1 MGDSGRESSFRG
13 RCPTCSQVVTL
24 SAEERLGHLEC
35 PSCQATAVGAAFLQA
50 STPPPAFGTAR
61 RAVSDDERTHL
72 ILDPIETADDDSS
85 VAGDKQAPLRPA
97 GPEESRAPRP
107 PVYDPER
114 THLILDPIET
124 ADDDDDDA
132 AEGADHP
139 ASAQTLPAPPSVA
152 SASSPA
158 AATAASAAPPAA
170 DDQPTRLFIDPVHLK
185 SLQGD
190 DGADD
195 QKTHLF
201 IPSPRVKSPEGAP
214 VGTPA
219 SADGPPASS
228 ARQSTPPAS
237 PVPPSPHSAPPASP
251 LEGRR
256 SSPPPSP
263 LEGRRSSPPPTPSE
277 RGRAEAARD
286 ERTKL
291 MLGPVVVKD
300 APIAVSSAASAK
312 APSVGSQIGQ
322 LGLWIDDLMHERW
335 PLALVA
341 AAIVCGLLSPFT
353 DEADAGTGSTPSVL
367 PSVAL
372 VLGLVAFALAWASKL
387 PHDGEGGRLAAA
399 LARVQGATRLW
410 LDDVQALGSAPQN
423 LRVFAVGQLLALAG
437 FVGLVVSSGIALVA
451 TLLGSSDRA
460 TGVAFWSGLTLLVG
474 VSAAQFARRAA
485 VVAPAPDEL
494 GESVSAARGLA
505 ALVDLSEPLPP
516 SFIDGHT
523 PLHRILIALAQW
535 RAGSW
540 PDDAGYVAALE
551 RHFQRHLPAS
561 QVEREKWLGPT
572 RDDGIASLV
581 IDDIVLIEVARR
593 FAPAGAARAL
603 ARVGDLAPR
612 WPAKPIILAIFD
624 APREAVFQSA
634 ATSSLVYLHD
644 DYPLVTVRMPEHRG

>member
-1 MGDSGRESSFRG
+1 MSDPGRESSFWG

-24 SAEERLGHLEC
+24 SEEERLGHMEC
-35 PSCQATAVGAAFLQA
+35 PSCQATAVGTAFLQA
-50 STPPPAFGTAR
+50 STPPRVFGTAR

-72 ILDPIETADDDSS
+72 ILDAVPVDDDEST
-85 VAGDKQAPLRPA
+85 AGDQQAPLRPA
-97 GPEESRAPRP
+97 PPEKSRAPA
-107 PVYDPER
+107 YDPER

-132 AEGADHP
+132 AAAAGAGAGAAGADHP
-139 ASAQTLPAPPSVA
+139 ASAPTLPAPA
-152 SASSPA
+152 S
-158 AATAASAAPPAA
+158 AASAASPAA
-170 DDQPTRLFIDPVHLK
+170 SSTASVAHTEGAPQAADAQPTRLFIDPVHLK

-190 DGADD
+190 DAADD

-201 IPSPRVKSPEGAP
+201 IPSPREKSPERARGGA
-214 VGTPA
+214 TAADEAPA
-219 SADGPPASS
+219 ASS
-228 ARQSTPPAS
+228 ARQSAPPAS
-237 PVPPSPHSAPPASP
+237 PVPPSPRSAPSPPPGKRSSAPP
-251 LEGRR
+251 
-256 SSPPPSP
+256 SPP
-263 LEGRRSSPPPTPSE
+263 E
-277 RGRAEAARD
+277 RGRAEPARD

-291 MLGPVVVKD
+291 MLGPVVLKD
-300 APIAVSSAASAK
+300 APITAQAAAAVK
-312 APSVGSQIGQ
+312 APSVGRRIRQ

-353 DEADAGTGSTPSVL
+353 DETGGGAGSTPSVL
-367 PSVAL
+367 PSMAMF
-372 VLGLVAFALAWASKL
+372 LGLVAFVLAWASQL
-387 PHDGEGGRLAAA
+387 PGDDEGGWTAAA
-399 LARVQGATRLW
+399 VARVQGATRLW

-437 FVGLVVSSGIALVA
+437 FAGLVVSSSVALVA
-451 TLLGSSDRA
+451 ALLGSSERA
-460 TGVAFWSGLTLLVG
+460 TGVAFWSGLALLVG

-523 PLHRILIALAQW
+523 PLHRILIALSQW

-561 QVEREKWLGPT
+561 QVERDKWLGPT

-644 DYPLVTVRMPEHRG
+644 DYPLVTVRMPEQRG

>member
-1 MGDSGRESSFRG
+1 VPLDDDESS
-13 RCPTCSQVVTL
+13 
-24 SAEERLGHLEC
+24 
-35 PSCQATAVGAAFLQA
+35 A
-50 STPPPAFGTAR
+50 S
-61 RAVSDDERTHL
+61 
-72 ILDPIETADDDSS
+72 
-85 VAGDKQAPLRPA
+85 GDKRAPLRPA
-97 GPEESRAPRP
+97 APEKSRAPA
-107 PVYDPER
+107 YDPER

-124 ADDDDDDA
+124 ADDDDDDDVA
-132 AEGADHP
+132 GGADHP
-139 ASAQTLPAPPSVA
+139 ASAPTLPAPPS
-152 SASSPA
+152 
-158 AATAASAAPPAA
+158 AASAASPATSTTA
-170 DDQPTRLFIDPVHLK
+170 RVAPSEGAPQAPDAQPTRLFIDPVHLK

-190 DGADD
+190 DAADD

-201 IPSPRVKSPEGAP
+201 IPSPREQ
-214 VGTPA
+214 
-219 SADGPPASS
+219 SADAAPASS
-228 ARQSTPPAS
+228 ARQSAPPAS
-237 PVPPSPHSAPPASP
+237 PVPPSPRSAPPPSP
-251 LEGRR
+251 LAGRR

-263 LEGRRSSPPPTPSE
+263 PE
-277 RGRAEAARD
+277 RGRAEPARD

-291 MLGPVVVKD
+291 MLGPVVMKD
-300 APIAVSSAASAK
+300 APITAAAAASVK
-312 APSVGSQIGQ
+312 TPSVGRRMGR

-353 DEADAGTGSTPSVL
+353 DETGAGTGSTPSVL
-367 PSVAL
+367 PSLAMFV
-372 VLGLVAFALAWASKL
+372 GLAAFVLAWASKL
-387 PHDGEGGRLAAA
+387 PSDDEGGRLAAA

-437 FVGLVVSSGIALVA
+437 FAGLVVSSAVALVA
-451 TLLGSSDRA
+451 ALLGSSDRA
-460 TGVAFWSGLTLLVG
+460 TSVAFWSGLTLLVG

-593 FAPAGAARAL
+593 FAPADAARAL

>member
-1 MGDSGRESSFRG
+1 MSDTGRESSFWG

-35 PSCQATAVGAAFLQA
+35 PSCQATAVGTAFLQA

-61 RAVSDDERTHL
+61 RAVSDNERTHL
-72 ILDPIETADDDSS
+72 ILDAVPLDDDESS
-85 VAGDKQAPLRPA
+85 AAGDKQAPLRPA
-97 GPEESRAPRP
+97 APEKSRAPA
-107 PVYDPER
+107 YDPER

-132 AEGADHP
+132 AAAEGADHP
-139 ASAQTLPAPPSVA
+139 ASAPTLPAPASAA

-158 AATAASAAPPAA
+158 ASTTASVAPEGAPQAPDA
-170 DDQPTRLFIDPVHLK
+170 QPTRLFIDPVHLK

-190 DGADD
+190 DAADD

-201 IPSPRVKSPEGAP
+201 IPSPREK
-214 VGTPA
+214 
-219 SADGPPASS
+219 SADAAPASS
-228 ARQSTPPAS
+228 ARQSAPPAS
-237 PVPPSPHSAPPASP
+237 PVPPSPRSAPPPSP
-251 LEGRR
+251 LAGRR

-263 LEGRRSSPPPTPSE
+263 PE
-277 RGRAEAARD
+277 RGRAEPARD

-300 APIAVSSAASAK
+300 APITAAAAASVK
-312 APSVGSQIGQ
+312 APSVGRRMGQ

-353 DEADAGTGSTPSVL
+353 DETGAGAGSTPSVL
-367 PSVAL
+367 PSVAMF
-372 VLGLVAFALAWASKL
+372 VGLVAFVLAWASKL
-387 PHDGEGGRLAAA
+387 PSDEEGGRLAAA

-410 LDDVQALGSAPQN
+410 LDDVQALRSAPQN
-423 LRVFAVGQLLALAG
+423 LRLFAVGQLLALAG
-437 FVGLVVSSGIALVA
+437 FAGLVVSSGVALVA
-451 TLLGSSDRA
+451 ALLGSSERA

-494 GESVSAARGLA
+494 GDSVSAARGLA

>member
-1 MGDSGRESSFRG
+1 MNDAGEGSLRG
-13 RCPTCSQVVTL
+13 QCPTCSQVVTL
-24 SAEERLGHLEC
+24 AAKERLVQRGC
-35 PSCQATAVGAAFLQA
+35 PGCQETAIGAAYLQA
-50 STPPPAFGTAR
+50 STPPPTFGTAR

-72 ILDPIETADDDSS
+72 ILDAVPLDDDDSS
-85 VAGDKQAPLRPA
+85 ASGDEQAPEKSRDP
-97 GPEESRAPRP
+97 RAPA
-107 PVYDPER
+107 YDPER

-124 ADDDDDDA
+124 ADDDDAEA
-132 AEGADHP
+132 AGADHP
-139 ASAQTLPAPPSVA
+139 ASAPTLPAPSG
-152 SASSPA
+152 
-158 AATAASAAPPAA
+158 AASAASPAASGAASAAGTEGAPPAG

-185 SLQGD
+185 NLRGD
-190 DGADD
+190 DAGDD

-201 IPSPRVKSPEGAP
+201 IPAPRAKSDDA
-214 VGTPA
+214 
-219 SADGPPASS
+219 PPASS
-228 ARQSTPPAS
+228 ARQSAPPSS
-237 PVPPSPHSAPPASP
+237 PVPPGPRSAPPASS

-263 LEGRRSSPPPTPSE
+263 LEHARGRREPP
-277 RGRAEAARD
+277 RD

-300 APIAVSSAASAK
+300 APIAVSSAASEK
-312 APSVGSQIGQ
+312 SPSVARRLGQ
-322 LGLWIDDLMHERW
+322 VGLWLDDSMHERW

-353 DEADAGTGSTPSVL
+353 DEADPVSGSTPSVL

-372 VLGLVAFALAWASKL
+372 FVGLVAFALAWASKL
-387 PHDGEGGRLAAA
+387 PSDGEGGWLAAA
-399 LARVQGATRLW
+399 LARIQGATRLW
-410 LDDVQALGSAPQN
+410 LDDVQALGRAPQN
-423 LRVFAVGQLLALAG
+423 LRLFALGQLLALVG
-437 FVGLVVSSGIALVA
+437 FAGLVLSSAVALVA
-451 TLLGSSDRA
+451 ALLGSSDRV
-460 TGVAFWSGLTLLVG
+460 TGVAFWSGLALLIG

-523 PLHRILIALAQW
+523 PLHRILIALSQW

-540 PDDAGYVAALE
+540 PDDASYGAALE

-572 RDDGIASLV
+572 RDDGVASLI
-581 IDDIVLIEVARR
+581 IDDIVLIEVARH
-593 FAPAGAARAL
+593 FTPASAARAL
-603 ARVGDLAPR
+603 ARVSDLAPR

-644 DYPLVTVRMPEHRG
+644 DYPLVTVRMPEQRS

>member
-1 MGDSGRESSFRG
+1 MNDAGPESSSRG
-13 RCPTCSQVVTL
+13 RCPTCSQRVTL

-35 PSCQATAVGAAFLQA
+35 PSCQATAIGAAFLQA
-50 STPPPAFGTAR
+50 STPPPTFGTAR

-72 ILDPIETADDDSS
+72 ILDAVPLEDDDSS
-85 VAGDKQAPLRPA
+85 AAGDEQAPLRPA
-97 GPEESRAPRP
+97 APENSRAPRAP
-107 PVYDPER
+107 AYDPER
-114 THLILDPIET
+114 THLILDPIEM
-124 ADDDDDDA
+124 ADDDDEA

-139 ASAQTLPAPPSVA
+139 ASGPTLPAPPA
-152 SASSPA
+152 AAPLASPA
-158 AATAASAAPPAA
+158 ASTAAGAARAESAPPAA

-185 SLQGD
+185 SLRGD
-190 DGADD
+190 DAGDD

-201 IPSPRVKSPEGAP
+201 MPSPRAKSPERARVGAP
-214 VGTPA
+214 A
-219 SADGPPASS
+219 SDDASPASS
-228 ARQSTPPAS
+228 ARQSTPPSS

-263 LEGRRSSPPPTPSE
+263 REQA
-277 RGRAEAARD
+277 RGRGEPPRD
-286 ERTKL
+286 DRTKL

-300 APIAVSSAASAK
+300 APIAVSSATAER
-312 APSVGSQIGQ
+312 APSLGRRLAE

-341 AAIVCGLLSPFT
+341 AAIANGLLSPFT
-353 DEADAGTGSTPSVL
+353 DETNAVAGSTPSVL
-367 PSVAL
+367 PSAAL
-372 VLGLVAFALAWASKL
+372 FLGLVAFALAWASKL
-387 PHDGEGGRLAAA
+387 PSDGEGGRWAAA

-410 LDDVQALGSAPQN
+410 LDDVQALRSAPQN
-423 LRVFAVGQLLALAG
+423 LRLFAVGQLLALAG
-437 FVGLVVSSGIALVA
+437 FAGLVVSSGVALVA
-451 TLLGSSDRA
+451 ALLGSSERA

-523 PLHRILIALAQW
+523 PLHRILIALSQW
-535 RAGSW
+535 RAGAW

-561 QVEREKWLGPT
+561 QVEREKWLGPA

-581 IDDIVLIEVARR
+581 IDDIVLIEVARN
-593 FAPAGAARAL
+593 FAPASAARAL
-603 ARVGDLAPR
+603 ARVSGLAPR

-624 APREAVFQSA
+624 SPREAVFQSA

-644 DYPLVTVRMPEHRG
+644 DYPLVTVRMPGHRS

>member
-1 MGDSGRESSFRG
+1 
-13 RCPTCSQVVTL
+13 VAL
-24 SAEERLGHLEC
+24 SPEDRIGHFEC
-35 PSCQATAVGAAFLQA
+35 PSCQATAIGAAFLQA

-72 ILDPIETADDDSS
+72 ILDAVPEEDDDSS
-85 VAGDKQAPLRPA
+85 ASGGEQAPMRPA
-97 GPEESRAPRP
+97 ANERGAAPRAPA
-107 PVYDPER
+107 YDPER

-124 ADDDDDDA
+124 ADDDDD
-132 AEGADHP
+132 AELSVDVP
-139 ASAQTLPAPPSVA
+139 ASAPTLPAPASVA
-152 SASSPA
+152 SSGA
-158 AATAASAAPPAA
+158 AAASAARPESTPPAG

-185 SLQGD
+185 SLRSD
-190 DGADD
+190 DAGDD

-201 IPSPRVKSPEGAP
+201 IPSPRIQGEDA
-214 VGTPA
+214 A
-219 SADGPPASS
+219 PASS
-228 ARQSTPPAS
+228 ARKSTPPSS
-237 PVPPSPHSAPPASP
+237 PVPPSPHSSPPPSP
-251 LEGRR
+251 LDSRR

-263 LEGRRSSPPPTPSE
+263 REGRISSPPPRPLDAARS
-277 RGRAEAARD
+277 RAEPPRD
-286 ERTKL
+286 ERTRL

-300 APIAVSSAASAK
+300 APISLPPAASRP
-312 APSVGSQIGQ
+312 APTVARRLGQ

-353 DEADAGTGSTPSVL
+353 ESDGVATSSPSVL

-372 VLGLVAFALAWASKL
+372 FVGLVAFVLAWASKL
-387 PHDGEGGRLAAA
+387 PNDAEDGRLAAA
-399 LARVQGATRLW
+399 LARIQAATRLW

-423 LRVFAVGQLLALAG
+423 LRVFAIGQLLSLAG
-437 FVGLVVSSGIALVA
+437 FAGLLASSAFALIAA
-451 TLLGSSDRA
+451 SLGSSQRA

-523 PLHRILIALAQW
+523 PLHRILIALSQW

-561 QVEREKWLGPT
+561 QVEREKWLGPA
-572 RDDGIASLV
+572 RSDGIASLI
-581 IDDIVLIEVARR
+581 IDDIVLIEVARS
-593 FAPAGAARAL
+593 FAPTDAARAL
-603 ARVGDLAPR
+603 ARVSDLAPR

-634 ATSSLVYLHD
+634 ATSSLVNLHD
-644 DYPLVTVRMPEHRG
+644 DLPLVTVRMPDHRG

>member
-1 MGDSGRESSFRG
+1 MNDAGPERSTRG
-13 RCPTCSQVVTL
+13 RCPTCSQGVTL

-35 PSCQATAVGAAFLQA
+35 PSCGATAIGAAFLQA
-50 STPPPAFGTAR
+50 STPPPTFGTAR

-72 ILDPIETADDDSS
+72 ILDAVPLEDDDSS
-85 VAGDKQAPLRPA
+85 AAGDEQAPLRPA
-97 GPEESRAPRP
+97 APEKSRAPRAP
-107 PVYDPER
+107 AYDPER

-124 ADDDDDDA
+124 ADDDDDA

-139 ASAQTLPAPPSVA
+139 ASGPTLPAPPA
-152 SASSPA
+152 AAPLASPA
-158 AATAASAAPPAA
+158 ASTAASAARAEGAPPAA

-190 DGADD
+190 DAGDD

-201 IPSPRVKSPEGAP
+201 MPSPRAKSPEHARSGAP
-214 VGTPA
+214 A
-219 SADGPPASS
+219 SDEASPASS

-237 PVPPSPHSAPPASP
+237 PAPPSPHSAPPASP

-263 LEGRRSSPPPTPSE
+263 REHA
-277 RGRAEAARD
+277 RGRGEPPRD
-286 ERTKL
+286 DRTKL

-300 APIAVSSAASAK
+300 APIAVSSATAER
-312 APSVGSQIGQ
+312 APSVGRRLAR

-353 DEADAGTGSTPSVL
+353 DETDAVTGSTPSVL

-372 VLGLVAFALAWASKL
+372 FLGLVAFALAWASKL
-387 PHDGEGGRLAAA
+387 PSDGEGGRWAAA

-423 LRVFAVGQLLALAG
+423 LRLFAVGQLLALAG
-437 FVGLVVSSGIALVA
+437 FAGLVLSSGVALVA
-451 TLLGSSDRA
+451 ALLGSSERA

-523 PLHRILIALAQW
+523 PLHRILIALSQW

-581 IDDIVLIEVARR
+581 IDDIVLIEVARN

-603 ARVGDLAPR
+603 ARVSDLAPR

-624 APREAVFQSA
+624 SPREAVFQSP